1 MPHIEVAATMPD
13 ADPDE
18 VFVHVA
24 RFDSYPDIAANV
36 VAVEVSGAGP
46 RLTSSWEVTFRKGIL
61 KWEEEDLIDGEH
73 RRIAF
78 SQTKGDL
85 AVFLGEWNVTPVPN
99 GTRVTFGAEFDLGIP
114 SLASMLNPSA
124 ARTLAANAR
133 ELIVG
138 FATASGDAPAAF

>member
-1 MPHIEVAATMPD
+1 MPHIEVAATIPNT
-13 ADPDE
+13 DPDE

-24 RFDSYPDIAANV
+24 RFDSYPAIAANV
-36 VAVEVSGAGP
+36 LSVEVSGAGD

-61 KWEEEDLIDGEH
+61 KWEEEDVIDGQH

-85 AVFLGEWNVTPVPN
+85 AVFLGEWNVTPVLD

-114 SLASMLNPSA
+114 SLASMLDPAA
-124 ARTLAANAR
+124 ARTLVANAR

-138 FATASGDAPAAF
+138 FAAASGDAQAAF